1 MNWPRTGDWSTIAAA
16 LADGITMQIDIA
28 RRLLIAAGIG
38 ATTCGSANA
47 ADPYPA
53 RPIRLIVPYAPGGNA
68 DIMGRVVGQRLAE
81 ALGQPV
87 VIDNRPG
94 ANSII
99 GTEIAARSAPDGHT
113 LLLVAVGHATNPSLL
128 KKLPYDTLRDLAPIG
143 LTGSTP
149 IVLVASFGFP
159 VDSIKSLIAFAK
171 TRPGQI
177 NFATSGTGSPGHMAG
192 ALFNMMTGV
201 TLTHVP
207 YKGTAQ
213 ATTDVIAGHIQSG
226 LPSLTSVLPHIRS
239 GKLKA
244 LGITAA
250 QRSPLAPELPT
261 IAEAGVPGYQA
272 NIWNGLLAAGA
283 TPRPIIARL
292 HRELVRQLTLPETR
306 ERYASLGA
314 DVLTSTP
321 EEFGAFI
328 RAEIAKWQR
337 VIKAS
342 GMQTN

>member
-1 MNWPRTGDWSTIAAA
+1 MIILTGIKQ
-16 LADGITMQIDIA
+16 GV
-28 RRLLIAAGIG
+28 LIAAGIV
-38 ATTCGSANA
+38 AIACCAANA
-47 ADPYPA
+47 ADTYPA

-68 DIMGRVVGQRLAE
+68 DIMGRLIGQRLAE
-81 ALGQPV
+81 TLGQSV

-99 GTEIAARSAPDGHT
+99 GTELAARSAPDGHT
-113 LLLVAVGHATNPSLL
+113 LLLVAVGHATNFSLM
-128 KKLPYDTLRDLAPIG
+128 KKLPYDTLKDLAPIS

-149 IVLVASFGFP
+149 IVLVVSTGFP

-171 TRPGQI
+171 TQPGQI
-177 NFATSGTGSPGHMAG
+177 NFASSGNGSPAHMAG
-192 ALFNMMTGV
+192 ALLNMMAGI

-213 ATTDVIAGHIQSG
+213 ATTDVIAGHIQSA

-244 LGITAA
+244 LGITGA

-283 TPRPIIARL
+283 TPKPIIARL
-292 HRELVRQLTLPETR
+292 NRELVRQLKLPETR
-306 ERYASLGA
+306 ERYTALGA

-321 EEFGAFI
+321 EEFDAFI
-328 RAEIAKWQR
+328 RAEITKWAK
-337 VIKAS
+337 VIRAA
-342 GMQTN
+342 GIQVN